1 MTTTAPPRP
10 ALTAHFIPSY
20 GLTLTAPFGDP
31 FPLLPSSSS
40 IVLDTTFEDCSKCCL
55 WCRSNRLAPSVAA
68 AAASPPL
75 QPASNSRLISSDV
88 ARFGVLPPRN
98 GRYGDDCAALAA
110 AAAAA
115 ADPAAAAD
123 CNREFCNEF
132 CGERKGDVLALRMR

>member
-1 MTTTAPPRP
+1 MTTTAPSPTISSP
-10 ALTAHFIPSY
+10 LTF
-20 GLTLTAPFGDP
+20 TAPFGDP

-55 WCRSNRLAPSVAA
+55 WCRSNRFAPSVAAA

-75 QPASNSRLISSDV
+75 QPASNSRLIRSAV
-88 ARFGVLPPRN
+88 ARFGVLPPPRN

-123 CNREFCNEF
+123 CSRELCKEF
-132 CGERKGDVLALRMR
+132 CGERKGEVLALRMR